1 MFPRTMA
8 LLRATRGE
16 RWGPV
21 TAAYRVEVAP
31 LLSHCA
37 WLGQNFRFIVLG
49 VTAIAGWPAGLLWIT
64 LVPMNAVL
72 LWLLRAQE
80 RGADSALHVVGRTRS
95 ATQVA
100 PARAI
105 GGE

>member
-1 MFPRTMA
+1 M
-8 LLRATRGE
+8 
-16 RWGPV
+16 
-21 TAAYRVEVAP
+21 
-31 LLSHCA
+31 LSHCA